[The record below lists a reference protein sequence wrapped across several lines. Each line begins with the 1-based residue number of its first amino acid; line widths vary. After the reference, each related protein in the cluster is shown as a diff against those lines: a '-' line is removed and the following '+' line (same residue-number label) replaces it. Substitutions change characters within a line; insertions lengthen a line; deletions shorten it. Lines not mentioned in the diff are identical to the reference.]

1 VVRSGVSRT
10 AESRAVTT
18 FLEST
23 AARPSVLVIEGEAG
37 IGKTTLWLGALEQAR
52 EGGFRVLSARAGQAE
67 SGLTYAVLAD
77 LLEGIDADVLDT
89 LPHLQRVAIDRVLL
103 EGDGSGP
110 VTDERVVA
118 SAFLTLLDQLAT
130 NTPVVV
136 AIDDVQ
142 WLDSSSQ
149 AVVAFATRRLKG
161 RIGVLTTQR
170 TEADGRRGTEWLKL
184 NRLDGV
190 ERLSVAPLSLGGLG
204 KVISSRLGRSFSRP
218 TIVRIS
224 ELSGGNPFYALEL
237 ARAIDGQS
245 SIADAALPGSLADL
259 VRSRLDQFGED
270 TQTVLLAAAS
280 VGASTVDLLAEVTEQ
295 TAERV
300 VELLEAPETNGIV
313 QITGNRVRFAHP
325 LLARGVY
332 SVVGPARRRQMHR
345 ALAGIV
351 QQPEMRARHLAL
363 AASSADPA
371 TLLALDT
378 AADSARLRGAP
389 AAAAELLD
397 LAINLGGDTP
407 ARRIQCADHHFR
419 AGEAQR
425 ASELLT
431 PIVDQLPPG
440 SLRAAALNLLAAIH
454 IYSDSLAEAVEL
466 LDRALSDAED
476 DHALIVRILL
486 LSSFALMYSGKLDD
500 SVRQADQAFE
510 RARGLSM
517 PELTSQVLAMSVL
530 TKCTRGDGVD
540 EPSLQRALELE
551 DLDADVPM
559 QFRACAV
566 RAITHAWTGELEA
579 ARLEAMTVRQLCIDR
594 GAESDV
600 MMFDAHTALA
610 DVWRGDFAAAEV
622 LAEEAIER
630 AEHIDTQNLRGV
642 ALAIRATVSAH
653 MGRATDARNDANA
666 ALAISRETD
675 TPQLAIR
682 ARTALGFLELSL
694 DNQAEALDVLKPL
707 IDAFGFLP
715 GNEMRNLDYVPY
727 AIEVLIGTGRIA
739 DAKPMIEM
747 LETDGHRLDRPWL
760 LATGAR
766 GRALWWA
773 AKGDLD
779 EAMRAV
785 DVAMAQHDRIPMP
798 FERARTLLVLGQL
811 QRRQRLKQAAADT
824 FGEALREFERMG
836 ASLWVDRARDE
847 LSRTKVATPQKAAL
861 TATEQKIAE
870 LATSGM
876 TNRDVASTLFISLK
890 TVEANLTQ
898 VYRKLG
904 IRSRAQ
910 LAAKLTS
917 GES

>member
-1 VVRSGVSRT
+1 MRSRT
-10 AESRAVTT
+10 AESRAVTA

-23 AARPSVLVIEGEAG
+23 ATQPSALVIGGEAG

-52 EGGFRVLSARAGQAE
+52 NNGFHVLSARGGQAE

-77 LLEGIDADVLDT
+77 LLEPVSAEVLDT
-89 LPHLQRVAIDRVLL
+89 LPHLQRVAVDRVLL

-118 SAFLTLLDQLAT
+118 SAFLTLLDRLAADA
-130 NTPVVV
+130 PVVV
-136 AIDDVQ
+136 ALDDVQ

-161 RIGVLTTQR
+161 RIGVLATER
-170 TEADGRRGTEWLKL
+170 TEADGLHGTQWLKL
-184 NRLDGV
+184 SRLDGV
-190 ERLSVAPLSLGGLG
+190 ERVSVGPLSVSGLRQ
-204 KVISSRLGRSFSRP
+204 VISSKLGRSFSRP
-218 TIVRIS
+218 TIGRIS

-245 SIADAALPGSLADL
+245 SLADAALPGSLADL

-270 TQTVLLAAAS
+270 TQTILLAAAS
-280 VGASTVDLLAEVTEQ
+280 VGTPTVDLLADVTAQ
-295 TAERV
+295 TPQRV
-300 VELLEAPETNGIV
+300 VELLEVPETDGIV
-313 QITGNRVRFAHP
+313 QIAGNRVRFAHP

-351 QQPEMRARHLAL
+351 KQPEMRARHLAL

-378 AADSARLRGAP
+378 AADSARARGAP

-407 ARRIQCADHHFR
+407 DRRIRCADHHFR

-425 ASELLT
+425 ASELLVQT
-431 PIVDQLPPG
+431 VDQLPPG
-440 SLRAAALNLLAAIH
+440 SLRAFALNLLATIR
-454 IYSDSLAEAVEL
+454 IYSDSLVEAIEL
-466 LDRALSDAED
+466 LDRARHDAEED
-476 DHALIVRILL
+476 LALTVRILL
-486 LSSFALMYSGKLDD
+486 LSSFALMYSGQLDD
-500 SVRQADQAFE
+500 AVARTDEALE
-510 RARGLSM
+510 RARGLSL

-540 EPSLQRALELE
+540 EASLQRALELE
-551 DLDADVPM
+551 DLDADAPM

-579 ARLEAMTVRQLCIDR
+579 ARAETAAVRRLCLAR

-600 MMFDAHTALA
+600 MMFDAHTAMA

-642 ALAIRATVSAH
+642 ALLIRATVLAH
-653 MGRATDARNDANA
+653 RGREADARNDANA
-666 ALAISRETD
+666 ALAIARETG
-675 TPQLAIR
+675 TPQLGIR
-682 ARTALGFLELSL
+682 ALTVLGFVELSL
-694 DNQAEALDVLKPL
+694 GKHPEALAALQTLVN
-707 IDAFGFLP
+707 AFPAVP
-715 GNEMRNLDYVPY
+715 GSEMRNLDYVPY
-727 AIEVLIGTGRIA
+727 AIEALIATGRA
-739 DAKPMIEM
+739 DDAEPMIEQ
-747 LETDGHRLDRPWL
+747 LENDGRRLDRPWL

-766 GRALWWA
+766 GRAQWLA
-773 AKGDLD
+773 AKGELD
-779 EAMRAV
+779 EAARAL
-785 DVAMAQHDRIPMP
+785 DDALAHHDRLPMP
-798 FERARTLLVLGQL
+798 FERARTLLVLGQVR
-811 QRRQRLKQAAADT
+811 RRQRLKQAAADT
-824 FGEALREFERMG
+824 FAEALREFERIG
-836 ASLWVDRARDE
+836 AALWADRARDE
-847 LSRTKVATPQKAAL
+847 LGQTKPAAPQKPTL
-861 TATEQKIAE
+861 TASERRIAE

-876 TNRDVASTLFISLK
+876 TNRDVAATLYVSLK

-898 VYRKLG
+898 IYRKLG

-910 LAAKLTS
+910 LAAMLAS
-917 GES
+917 GEL

>member
-1 VVRSGVSRT
+1 MRSRT
-10 AESRAVTT
+10 AESRAVTA

-23 AARPSVLVIEGEAG
+23 ATQPSALVIGGEAG

-52 EGGFRVLSARAGQAE
+52 NNGFHVLSARGGQAE

-77 LLEGIDADVLDT
+77 LLEPVSAEVLDT

-103 EGDGSGP
+103 EGDGTGP

-118 SAFLTLLDQLAT
+118 SAFLTLLDRLAADA
-130 NTPVVV
+130 PVIV
-136 AIDDVQ
+136 ALDDVQ

-161 RIGVLTTQR
+161 RIGVLATER
-170 TEADGRRGTEWLKL
+170 TGADGLHGTDWIKL
-184 NRLDGV
+184 SRLDGV
-190 ERLSVAPLSLGGLG
+190 ERILVGPLSVSGLRQ
-204 KVISSRLGRSFSRP
+204 VISSKLGRSFSRP
-218 TIVRIS
+218 TIGRIS

-245 SIADAALPGSLADL
+245 SLADAALPGSLADL
-259 VRSRLDQFGED
+259 VRFRLDQFGEN

-280 VGASTVDLLAEVTEQ
+280 VGTPTVDLLADVTEQ
-295 TAERV
+295 TPQRV
-300 VELLEAPETNGIV
+300 VELLEVPETDGIV
-313 QITGNRVRFAHP
+313 QIAGNRVRFAHP

-378 AADSARLRGAP
+378 AADSARVRGAP

-407 ARRIQCADHHFR
+407 DRRIRCADHHFR

-425 ASELLT
+425 ASELLVPT
-431 PIVDQLPPG
+431 VDQLPSG
-440 SLRAAALNLLAAIH
+440 SLRAFALNLLAAIR
-454 IYSDSLAEAVEL
+454 IYSDSLVEAIEL
-466 LDRALSDAED
+466 LDRARDDAEED
-476 DHALIVRILL
+476 LVLTVRILL
-486 LSSFALMYSGKLDD
+486 LSSFALMYSGQLDAAVARTD
-500 SVRQADQAFE
+500 EALE
-510 RARGLSM
+510 RARGLSL

-551 DLDADVPM
+551 YLDADVPM

-579 ARLEAMTVRQLCIDR
+579 ARAESAVVRELCLAR

-642 ALAIRATVSAH
+642 ALAIRATVLAH
-653 MGRATDARNDANA
+653 QGRETDARNDANA
-666 ALAISRETD
+666 ALAIARETG
-675 TPQLAIR
+675 TPQLGIR
-682 ARTALGFLELSL
+682 ALTVLGFIELSVG
-694 DNQAEALDVLKPL
+694 NHTEARATLQPL
-707 IDAFGFLP
+707 IDAFGVLP
-715 GNEMRNLDYVPY
+715 GGEMRNVDYVPY
-727 AIEVLIGTGRIA
+727 AIEALIATGRA
-739 DAKPMIEM
+739 DEVEPMIER
-747 LETDGHRLDRPWL
+747 LENDGRRLNRPWL

-766 GRALWWA
+766 GRAMWLA
-773 AKGDLD
+773 AKGELD
-779 EAMRAV
+779 EAARALG
-785 DVAMAQHDRIPMP
+785 DALAQHDRLPMP
-798 FERARTLLVLGQL
+798 FERARTLLVLGQV
-811 QRRQRLKQAAADT
+811 QRRQRLKQAAGDSFA
-824 FGEALREFERMG
+824 EALREFERIG
-836 ASLWVDRARDE
+836 AALWADRARDE
-847 LSRTKVATPQKAAL
+847 LGRTKVAAPQKPTL
-861 TATEQKIAE
+861 TASEQRIAE

-876 TNRDVASTLFISLK
+876 TNRDVAATLYVSLK

-898 VYRKLG
+898 IYRKLG

-910 LAAKLTS
+910 LAAKLAS
-917 GES
+917 GEL